1 MKDILTFESKE
12 DVTFIESRIVF
23 HSDLNDDESSESLFK
38 IILEH
43 PNPNDVKTLCSF
55 FNGVSLSFILKVST
69 ISDKLVKTIAC
80 MK

>member
-43 PNPNDVKTLCSF
+43 PSPNDVKTLCSF